1 MSTGPA
7 VLTGL
12 SDRGAICPGKR
23 ADLCVVAL
31 DETFEVCPA
40 RLQHR
45 NSISPYTGCTLRGV
59 VHQTWLRGTR
69 ISADRRDGK
78 LVHAG
83 LRASRAGDG

>member
-1 MSTGPA
+1 
-7 VLTGL
+7 
-12 SDRGAICPGKR
+12 
-23 ADLCVVAL
+23 VVAP

-45 NSISPYTGCTLRGV
+45 NAISPYTGRTLRGV

-69 ISADRRDGK
+69 IGANRRDGK

-83 LRASRAGDG
+83 LGISRTGDG